1 MVEVL
6 GKIISHVKSWWKY
19 GTSFDAFMQKIIYLL
34 LCMDFLILVL
44 PYFEFPFLADWVI
57 ISQPNKDIMPVY
69 ERTLR
74 DLHLYLIGAYVFK
87 KIGKYAVQGIVSIA
101 VMKVGG
107 DINKAL
113 DTIKDDEKPMAEHI
127 AEVNN
132 VQGYNQ
138 AGNI

>member
-1 MVEVL
+1 MARL
-6 GKIISHVKSWWKY
+6 INSLKTWWKY

-44 PYFEFPFLADWVI
+44 PYFEFPFLANYVI

-113 DTIKDDEKPMAEHI
+113 DTIKDDEKPLSVTMPGEQNA
-127 AEVNN
+127 
-132 VQGYNQ
+132 QGYNQ
-138 AGNI
+138 AANI

>member
-1 MVEVL
+1 MAGL
-6 GKIISHVKSWWKY
+6 INKVKHWWKY
-19 GTSFDAFMQKIIYLL
+19 GISFDAFMQKIIYLL

-74 DLHLYLIGAYVFK
+74 DLHLYIIGAYVFK

-101 VMKVGG
+101 VMRTGG

-113 DTIKDDEKPMAEHI
+113 EAIKDEEKPLSVHVEEM
-127 AEVNN
+127 NN
-132 VQGYNQ
+132 AQGHNQ
-138 AGNI
+138 AAGI

>member
-1 MVEVL
+1 M
-6 GKIISHVKSWWKY
+6 KFINSIKKWWQF

-34 LCMDFLILVL
+34 LSMDFLILVL
-44 PYFEFPFLADWVI
+44 PYFEFPFLADYVI

-87 KIGKYAVQGIVSIA
+87 KIGRYAVQGIVSIA
-101 VMKVGG
+101 VMKTGG

-113 DTIKDDEKPMAEHI
+113 DAIKEDEKPLSVH
-127 AEVNN
+127 
-132 VQGYNQ
+132 VQEMQNMQGTNQ
-138 AGNI
+138 ATGV

>member
-1 MVEVL
+1 MAGL
-6 GKIISHVKSWWKY
+6 INKVKHWWKY
-19 GTSFDAFMQKIIYLL
+19 GISFDAFMQKIIYLL

-74 DLHLYLIGAYVFK
+74 DLHLYIIGAYVFK

-101 VMKVGG
+101 VMRTGG

-113 DTIKDDEKPMAEHI
+113 EAIKDEEKPLSVHVEEM
-127 AEVNN
+127 NN
-132 VQGYNQ
+132 
-138 AGNI
+138 A